1 MPLSTPR
8 WPPILPYLR
17 DRHRRAL
24 GDRAGAARANW
35 RNFEDRLPA
44 GLELQWLGTA
54 GFRIAYQG
62 VHLLIDPYLSR
73 AGLTALARRRP
84 LAPSPELVER
94 HVPAADAVLVGHTH
108 FDHAVDAPQIARRHG
123 CPVYG
128 SRSLRRLMELHQLGD
143 RAIEVDAYRVY
154 EVGPFRITF
163 VPSRHSRLLLGL
175 AVPYDGELACTRV
188 DQLTHSAYRSGQVF
202 AIHIAVAGVSFY
214 HQGSADLIDEAVRHR
229 GVDYFLACIA
239 GRGFTARFWSR
250 ILGRLQPRVVVPH
263 HFDDFFQPLGGRTAF
278 SFNVNFAGF
287 LDELRTASRDVAVR
301 CLEPLQA
308 VGPADTPCTRS

>member
-1 MPLSTPR
+1 MELSIPR
-8 WPPILPYLR
+8 WPPFLGYLR
-17 DRHRRAL
+17 DRRRRAL
-24 GDRAGAARANW
+24 SDRAAAARANW
-35 RNFEDRLPA
+35 RNFEAGLPP

-54 GFRIAYQG
+54 GFRISYRG

-73 AGLTALARRRP
+73 ASLATLARWQP
-84 LAPSPELVER
+84 LTPSPDLVER

-128 SRSLRRLMELHQLGD
+128 SRSLRRLMELHDLGD
-143 RAIEVDAYRVY
+143 RAVEVAPYRDY
-154 EVGPFRITF
+154 DVGPFRITF

-175 AVPYDGELACTRV
+175 AVPYDGELACTRLG
-188 DQLTHSAYRSGQVF
+188 QLTHTAYRSGQVF
-202 AIHIAVAGVSFY
+202 AIHISVAGVSFY
-214 HQGSADLIDEAVRHR
+214 HQGSADLVDEAIHHR

-239 GRGFTARFWSR
+239 GRGFTARFWPR

-263 HFDDFFQPLGGRTAF
+263 HFDDFFQPLGGQAAF

-287 LDELRTASRDVAVR
+287 LDELRAASRDMPVR
-301 CLEPLQA
+301 CLEPLQT
-308 VGPADTPCTRS
+308 VGTPCARS